1 LWDKVF
7 ADGEHEKGSIYLIR
21 KGGMLTDMDEYSF
34 TVTVR
39 NDMTRRQTERSRALL
54 EELMEFHTGK
64 RRTMRV
70 VINESPGKE
79 ISVDFGKNGK
89 YEIYLLDENHSGE
102 LVSTTGDLTMTLK
115 NQTVVLIK
123 EI

>member
-1 LWDKVF
+1 MWDKVF

-79 ISVDFGKNGK
+79 ISVEEAAARASD
-89 YEIYLLDENHSGE
+89 
-102 LVSTTGDLTMTLK
+102 
-115 NQTVVLIK
+115 VLGVKVGI
-123 EI
+123 E